1 MELKID
7 NEIMALID
15 RAIEEDLAGGVDVTS
30 VATIDDSSKSRAN
43 FVVKKDGVIAG
54 IDIAKVVME
63 RCGVTSFEAKVSD
76 GDLVAAGTVIARVEG
91 DTRSILL
98 AERSALNLISR
109 MSGIATLTRA
119 WVEAIKGTETKVRD
133 TRKTTP
139 GLRTLEKY
147 SVRVGGGINHRST
160 LSEAALLKDNHIAA
174 AGSITGAVR
183 SIRQRFPEIEIEVEV
198 DSFEQLEEAID
209 ASVPLILLD
218 NMSPEMTAKA
228 VSICGKRAKLE
239 SSGGIRL
246 ENARDYAST
255 GVDYLAIG
263 ALTHSAPI
271 LDISLD
277 LVSAEDASAEE
288 ASAEE
293 GTR

>member
-1 MELKID
+1 MELRID
-7 NEIMALID
+7 DEIMALID
-15 RAIEEDLAGGVDVTS
+15 RALEEDLAGGVDVTS
-30 VATIDDSSKSRAN
+30 VATIDQSSESKAD

-54 IDIAKVVME
+54 LAIAKAVMG

-76 GDLVAAGTVIARVEG
+76 GDLVSAGTVIARVEG

-98 AERSALNLISR
+98 AERSALNFISR
-109 MSGIATLTRA
+109 LSGIATLTRA
-119 WVEAIKGTETKVRD
+119 WVEAVKGSDAKIRD

-139 GLRTLEKY
+139 GLRSLEKY
-147 SVRVGGGINHRST
+147 AVRVGGGINHRST

-174 AGSITGAVR
+174 AGSIAEAVR
-183 SIRQRFPEIEIEVEV
+183 SIRGQFPEIEIEVEV
-198 DSFEQLEEAID
+198 DSLEQLEEALQ
-209 ASVPLILLD
+209 ASVSLILLD
-218 NMSPEMTAKA
+218 NMSPEMTREA
-228 VSICGKRAKLE
+228 VQITRKRARLE

-246 ENARDYAST
+246 ENAREYANA

-277 LVSAEDASAEE
+277 LLSSGK
-288 ASAEE
+288 

>member
-1 MELKID
+1 MELRID
-7 NEIMALID
+7 DEIMALID
-15 RAIEEDLAGGVDVTS
+15 RALEEDLAGGVDVTS
-30 VATIDDSSKSRAN
+30 VATIDQSSESKAD

-54 IDIAKVVME
+54 LAIAKAVMG

-76 GDLVAAGTVIARVEG
+76 GDLVTAGTVIARVEG

-98 AERSALNLISR
+98 AERSALNFISR
-109 MSGIATLTRA
+109 LSGIATLTRA
-119 WVEAIKGTETKVRD
+119 WVEAVKGSDATIRD

-139 GLRTLEKY
+139 GLRSLEKY
-147 SVRVGGGINHRST
+147 AVRVGGGINHRST

-174 AGSITGAVR
+174 AGSIAEAVR
-183 SIRQRFPEIEIEVEV
+183 SIRERFPEIEIEVEV
-198 DSFEQLEEAID
+198 DSLEQLEEALQ
-209 ASVPLILLD
+209 ASVSLILLD
-218 NMSPEMTAKA
+218 NMSPEMTREA
-228 VSICGKRAKLE
+228 VQITRKRARLE

-246 ENARDYAST
+246 ENAREYANA

-277 LVSAEDASAEE
+277 LLSSGK
-288 ASAEE
+288 

>member
-1 MELKID
+1 MELRID
-7 NEIMALID
+7 DEIMALID
-15 RAIEEDLAGGVDVTS
+15 RALDEDLAGGVDVTS
-30 VATIDDSSKSRAN
+30 VATIDQSSESKAD

-54 IDIAKVVME
+54 LAIAKAVMG

-76 GDLVAAGTVIARVEG
+76 GDLVTAGTVIARVEG

-98 AERSALNLISR
+98 AERSALNFISR
-109 MSGIATLTRA
+109 LSGIATLTRA
-119 WVEAIKGTETKVRD
+119 WVEAVKGSDATIRD

-139 GLRTLEKY
+139 GLRSLEKY
-147 SVRVGGGINHRST
+147 AVRVGGGINHRST

-174 AGSITGAVR
+174 AGSIAEAVR
-183 SIRQRFPEIEIEVEV
+183 SIRERFPEIEIEVEV
-198 DSFEQLEEAID
+198 DSLEQLEEALQ
-209 ASVPLILLD
+209 ASVSLILLD
-218 NMSPEMTAKA
+218 NMSPEMTREA
-228 VSICGKRAKLE
+228 VQITRKRARLE

-246 ENARDYAST
+246 ENAREYANA

-277 LVSAEDASAEE
+277 LLSSGK
-288 ASAEE
+288 

>member
-1 MELKID
+1 MELRID
-7 NEIMALID
+7 DEIMALID
-15 RAIEEDLAGGVDVTS
+15 RALDEDLAGGVDVTS
-30 VATIDDSSKSRAN
+30 VATIDQSSESKAD

-54 IDIAKVVME
+54 LAIAKAVMG

-76 GDLVAAGTVIARVEG
+76 GDLVTAGTVIARVEG

-98 AERSALNLISR
+98 AERSALNFISR
-109 MSGIATLTRA
+109 LSGIATLTRA
-119 WVEAIKGTETKVRD
+119 WVEAVKGSDAKIRD

-139 GLRTLEKY
+139 GLRSLEKY
-147 SVRVGGGINHRST
+147 AVRVGGGINHRST

-174 AGSITGAVR
+174 AGSIAEAVR
-183 SIRQRFPEIEIEVEV
+183 SIRERFLDIEIEVEV
-198 DSFEQLEEAID
+198 DSLDQLEEALQ
-209 ASVPLILLD
+209 AGVSLILLD
-218 NMSPEMTAKA
+218 NMSPEMTREA
-228 VSICGKRAKLE
+228 VQITRKRARLE
-239 SSGGIRL
+239 SSGGIQL
-246 ENARDYAST
+246 ESAREYANA

-277 LVSAEDASAEE
+277 LLSSGK
-288 ASAEE
+288 

>member
-1 MELKID
+1 MELRID
-7 NEIMALID
+7 DEIMALID

-30 VATIDDSSKSRAN
+30 VATIEESSRSTAH

-54 IDIAKVVME
+54 LAIAKAVME
-63 RCGVTSFEAKVSD
+63 RCGVASFQAKVSD
-76 GDLVAAGTVIARVEG
+76 GDLVTAGTVIATVNG

-98 AERSALNLISR
+98 AERSALNFISR
-109 MSGIATLTRA
+109 LSGIATLTRA
-119 WVEAIKGTETKVRD
+119 WVEAIKGSDTKIRD

-139 GLRTLEKY
+139 GLRSLEKY
-147 SVRVGGGINHRST
+147 AVRVGGGINHRST

-174 AGSITGAVR
+174 AGSIKEAVA
-183 SIRQRFPEIEIEVEV
+183 SIRRRFPDVEIEVEV
-198 DSFEQLEEAID
+198 DSLEQLEEALQ
-209 ASVPLILLD
+209 AEVPLILLD
-218 NMSPEMTAKA
+218 NMSPEMTEKA
-228 VSICGKRAKLE
+228 VLINRNRAKLE

-246 ENARDYAST
+246 ENAREYAST
-255 GVDYLAIG
+255 GVDFLAIG

-277 LVSAEDASAEE
+277 LLSSG
-288 ASAEE
+288 E